1 MPQQRHDRDGMNEK
15 AKVDGFLIRSL
26 VESHS
31 EPFALIDENFTIV
44 ACNREYAEAYTNLTP
59 DEIVGMKCHEVSH
72 KSPDRCD
79 LAGDECPLDAVR
91 ESNRPVHL
99 MHKHFDHHKQPY
111 YVSVRGHPIH
121 AGDGDRVTYVGEA
134 MVPVSREQELYFEEE
149 RMVGCCPSFIRM
161 LDGLGLVAQTEM
173 PVLINGETGTGKELA
188 ALFLH
193 RKSARA
199 HGEFL
204 TIDCTTL
211 SDEMFVAELFG
222 HEAGAY
228 TGCIGAKRGLV
239 ELAGGGTLFLDEIGE
254 ISLDIQAKLL
264 RVLDRGT
271 FRRLG
276 GTQERKVDFRLVCAT
291 NRDLRELVA
300 EGRFRADLFFR
311 INSMQV
317 TLPPLRERRGDI
329 PSLVTFF
336 LRRMNPARPG
346 ALISGQALRLLR
358 DYSYPGN
365 VRELKHALERAVLM
379 ARSQM
384 VEPQHLPP
392 EIVNGE
398 DCAPASMDAAA
409 GDGRPGTHGE
419 QIRAALGR
427 FSGNRRRAA
436 AFLKISERTL
446 YRRLKELDLR

>member
-1 MPQQRHDRDGMNEK
+1 
-15 AKVDGFLIRSL
+15 V
-26 VESHS
+26 
-31 EPFALIDENFTIV
+31 
-44 ACNREYAEAYTNLTP
+44 
-59 DEIVGMKCHEVSH
+59 
-72 KSPDRCD
+72 
-79 LAGDECPLDAVR
+79 
-91 ESNRPVHL
+91 
-99 MHKHFDHHKQPY
+99 MHKHFDHNNQPY

-121 AGDGDRVTYVGEA
+121 VWDEDQVTYVGET
-134 MVPVSREQELYFEEE
+134 MCPVSREEELHFDEE

-161 LDGLGLVAQTEM
+161 LEGLGLVAKAEM

-199 HGEFL
+199 DGEFL

-239 ELAGGGTLFLDEIGE
+239 ELAEGGTLFLDEIGE

-264 RVLDRGT
+264 RILDRGT

-276 GTQERKVDFRLVCAT
+276 GTQERKVDFRLICAT
-291 NRDLRELVA
+291 NRDLRQLVA

-329 PSLVTFF
+329 SSLVTFF
-336 LRRMNPARPG
+336 LRQMNPGRPG
-346 ALISGQALRLLR
+346 ALISGQALQLLQE
-358 DYSYPGN
+358 YSYPGN

-379 ARSQM
+379 ARGEM
-384 VEPQHLPP
+384 VEPGHLPP
-392 EIVNGE
+392 EILNGE
-398 DCAPASMDAAA
+398 GRVPGSTDDVS
-409 GDGRPGTHGE
+409 GDGRPGSDCD
-419 QIRAALGR
+419 QIRAALRR
-427 FSGNRRRAA
+427 FAGNRRRAA

-446 YRRLKELDLR
+446 YRRLKELDLS

>member
-1 MPQQRHDRDGMNEK
+1 MDESV
-15 AKVDGFLIRSL
+15 KVDEFLIRSL

-44 ACNREYAEAYTNLTP
+44 ACNRNYADAYTNLTP

-72 KSPDRCD
+72 KSPERCE
-79 LAGDECPLDAVR
+79 LAGDECPLDMVR
-91 ESNRPVHL
+91 ESNRPVHV
-99 MHKHFDHHKQPY
+99 MHKHFDHNNQPY
-111 YVSVRGHPIH
+111 YVSVRGYPINV
-121 AGDGDRVTYVGEA
+121 GDQDQVAYVGES
-134 MVPVSREQELYFEEE
+134 MCPVSRDEELHFEEE
-149 RMVGCCPSFIRM
+149 RLVGCCPSFIRM
-161 LDGLGLVAQTEM
+161 LDGLGLVAQAEM
-173 PVLINGETGTGKELA
+173 PVLISGETGTGKELA

-193 RKSARA
+193 RKSSRVT
-199 HGEFL
+199 GEFL

-239 ELAGGGTLFLDEIGE
+239 DLAEGGTLFLDEIGE

-264 RVLDRGT
+264 RVLDRGA

-276 GTQERKVDFRLVCAT
+276 GTQERKVDFRLICAT
-291 NRDLRELVA
+291 NRDLGERVA

-317 TLPPLRERRGDI
+317 TLPPLRERRADI
-329 PSLVTFF
+329 PSLATYF
-336 LRRMNPARPG
+336 LRRMNPGHPG
-346 ALISGQALRLLR
+346 ALISGQALQLLQ

-379 ARSQM
+379 ARGEM
-384 VEPQHLPP
+384 VQPRHLPP
-392 EIVNGE
+392 EILNAERRVSRST
-398 DCAPASMDAAA
+398 DDAS
-409 GDGRPGTHGE
+409 GDGRPGSDE
-419 QIRAALGR
+419 DQIRDALRR
-427 FSGNRRRAA
+427 FAGNRRRTA

-446 YRRLKELDLR
+446 YRRLKELDLG

>member
-1 MPQQRHDRDGMNEK
+1 MDETSKIDE
-15 AKVDGFLIRSL
+15 FLIRSL

-44 ACNREYAEAYTNLTP
+44 ACNRKYADTYTNLTP

-79 LAGDECPLDAVR
+79 LAGDECPLDMVR
-91 ESNRPVHL
+91 ESNRPVHV
-99 MHKHFDHHKQPY
+99 MHKHFDHRNQPY
-111 YVSVRGHPIH
+111 YVSVRGYPIH
-121 AGDGDRVTYVGEA
+121 AWDQDQVTYVGEA
-134 MVPVSREQELYFEEE
+134 MVPVSREQELFFGEE

-161 LDGLGLVAQTEM
+161 LDGLGLVAKAEM

-199 HGEFL
+199 HAEFL

-239 ELAGGGTLFLDEIGE
+239 ELAEGGTLFLDEIGE

-264 RVLDRGT
+264 RILDRGT

-276 GTQERKVDFRLVCAT
+276 GTQERKVDFRLICAT
-291 NRDLRELVA
+291 NRDLRQLVA

-317 TLPPLRERRGDI
+317 TLPPLRERQGDI

-336 LRRMNPARPG
+336 LRQMNPGGLG
-346 ALISGQALRLLR
+346 ALINGQALQLLQ

-379 ARSQM
+379 SRGEM
-384 VEPQHLPP
+384 VEPGHLPP
-392 EIVNGE
+392 EILNGE
-398 DCAPASMDAAA
+398 SQVSGSTDAAS
-409 GDGRPGTHGE
+409 GEGRPGSDGD
-419 QIRAALGR
+419 QIRAALRR
-427 FSGNRRRAA
+427 FVGNRRRAA

-446 YRRLKELDLR
+446 YRRLKELDLS

>member
-1 MPQQRHDRDGMNEK
+1 MDETSKIDE
-15 AKVDGFLIRSL
+15 FLIRSL

-44 ACNREYAEAYTNLTP
+44 ACNRKYADTYTNLTP

-79 LAGDECPLDAVR
+79 LAGDECPLDMVR
-91 ESNRPVHL
+91 ESNRPVHV
-99 MHKHFDHHKQPY
+99 MHKHFDHRNQPY
-111 YVSVRGHPIH
+111 YVSVRGYPIH
-121 AGDGDRVTYVGEA
+121 AWDQDQVTYVGEA
-134 MVPVSREQELYFEEE
+134 MVPVSREQELFFGEE

-161 LDGLGLVAQTEM
+161 LDGLGLVAKAEL

-199 HGEFL
+199 HAEFL

-239 ELAGGGTLFLDEIGE
+239 ELAEGGTLFLDEIGE
-254 ISLDIQAKLL
+254 TSLDIQAKLL
-264 RVLDRGT
+264 RILDRGT

-276 GTQERKVDFRLVCAT
+276 GTQERKVDFRLICAT
-291 NRDLRELVA
+291 NRDLRQLVA

-317 TLPPLRERRGDI
+317 TLPPLRERQGDI

-336 LRRMNPARPG
+336 LRHMNPGGPG
-346 ALISGQALRLLR
+346 ALISGQALQLLQ

-379 ARSQM
+379 SRGEM
-384 VEPQHLPP
+384 VEPGHLPP
-392 EIVNGE
+392 EILNGE
-398 DCAPASMDAAA
+398 GWVSGSMDAAPGQSQPGSD
-409 GDGRPGTHGE
+409 GD
-419 QIRAALGR
+419 QIRAALRR
-427 FSGNRRRAA
+427 FVGNRRRAA

-446 YRRLKELDLR
+446 YRRLKELDLS

>member
-1 MPQQRHDRDGMNEK
+1 MDETS
-15 AKVDGFLIRSL
+15 KVDEFLIRSL

-44 ACNREYAEAYTNLTP
+44 ACNRKYADAYTNLAP

-79 LAGDECPLDAVR
+79 LAGDECPLVMVR

-99 MHKHFDHHKQPY
+99 MHKHFDDKNQPY
-111 YVSVRGHPIH
+111 YVSVRGYPIH
-121 AGDGDRVTYVGEA
+121 TWGGDQVTYVGEG
-134 MVPVSREQELYFEEE
+134 MVPVSREHELYFGEE
-149 RMVGCCPSFIRM
+149 RMVGCCPSFIQM
-161 LDGLGLVAQTEM
+161 LDGLRLVGQAEM

-193 RKSARA
+193 RKSVRA
-199 HGEFL
+199 DGEFL

-239 ELAGGGTLFLDEIGE
+239 ELAEGGTLFLDEIGE

-264 RVLDRGT
+264 RVLDRRV

-276 GTQERKVDFRLVCAT
+276 GTQERKVDFRLICAT

-300 EGRFRADLFFR
+300 QGQFRPDLFFR

-317 TLPPLRERRGDI
+317 TLPPLRERQGDI

-336 LRRMNPARPG
+336 LRRMNRGRPA
-346 ALISGQALRLLR
+346 ALISAQALQLLQ
-358 DYSYPGN
+358 DYAYPGN

-379 ARSQM
+379 ARGEM
-384 VEPQHLPP
+384 VEPRHLPP

-398 DCAPASMDAAA
+398 GRVSGSTDAAS
-409 GDGRPGTHGE
+409 GDGRPGSDGD
-419 QIRAALGR
+419 QIRAALRR
-427 FSGNRRRAA
+427 FAGNRRRAA

-446 YRRLKELDLR
+446 YRRLKELDLS

>member
-1 MPQQRHDRDGMNEK
+1 MDASTKIND
-15 AKVDGFLIRSL
+15 FLIRSL

-44 ACNREYAEAYTNLTP
+44 ACNRRYAEAYTHLTP
-59 DEIVGMKCHEVSH
+59 GEIVGMKCHEVSH
-72 KSPDRCD
+72 KSADRCD
-79 LAGDECPLDAVR
+79 LAGDECPLDMVR
-91 ESNRPVHL
+91 ELNRTVHV
-99 MHKHFDHHKQPY
+99 MHKHFDYRNQPY
-111 YVSVRGHPIH
+111 YVSVSGYPIH
-121 AGDGDRVTYVGEA
+121 AADPQQVTYVGEA
-134 MVPVSREQELYFEEE
+134 MIPVSREEELHFEEE

-161 LDGLGLVAQTEM
+161 LDGLALVAQADM

-193 RKSARA
+193 RKSTRA
-199 HGEFL
+199 DGEFL

-239 ELAGGGTLFLDEIGE
+239 ELAERGTLFLDEIGE
-254 ISLDIQAKLL
+254 ISLEIQAKLL

-276 GTQERKVDFRLVCAT
+276 GTQERKVDFRLICAT
-291 NRDLRELVA
+291 NRDLRQLVA
-300 EGRFRADLFFR
+300 EGRFRADLYFR

-336 LRRMNPARPG
+336 LRRMNPARPS
-346 ALISGQALRLLR
+346 ALISGQALQLLQ

-365 VRELKHALERAVLM
+365 VRELKHALECAVLM
-379 ARSQM
+379 SRGEM
-384 VEPQHLPP
+384 VEPAHLPP
-392 EIVNGE
+392 EISDGE
-398 DCAPASMDAAA
+398 SWASGLTDAASE
-409 GDGRPGTHGE
+409 GERPGSDAE
-419 QIRAALGR
+419 QIRAALRR
-427 FSGNRRRAA
+427 FAGNRRRTA
-436 AFLKISERTL
+436 AFLQISERTL
-446 YRRLKELDLR
+446 YRRLKDFDLS